1 MYQVDFNKPVNIH
14 FIGIGGISM
23 SGLAEILLDRRF
35 KVSGS
40 DRQESELTAHLEK
53 KGALIFYGQKAENI
67 PDDCDVVVYTAA
79 IHPDNPEFEAAV
91 NRNIPM
97 LTRAELLGELMNNY
111 RSPIAVSGTHGKTTT
126 TSMLS
131 HILLAADADP
141 TITVGG
147 ILPAIHGNIRVGNS
161 PYFLTEA
168 CEYTNSFLSL
178 HPYVGIILNVEADH
192 LDFFKN
198 LENIRASFKEFAGL
212 ISENGALII
221 NADINNVDYFTEG
234 LKCRVCTYSVNN
246 KEADYTAEDI
256 DYDKFGTPSFSVAY
270 KGNKL
275 FCVSLKVPG
284 EHNISNALAA
294 AAASLS
300 FNIGE
305 DKIKAGLESFTGTDR
320 RFQIKGKV
328 NGALVIDDYAHHPT
342 EIKATLTAA
351 KNFPHKKLWCVFQP
365 HTYSRTAAFL
375 DGFAEALSLADE
387 VILAEIYSARE
398 QNTYG
403 VSSKDIASRINAH
416 GTPCAYYPSF
426 EEIEDVLLCSLKEGD
441 LLITMGAGDV
451 YEIGDRLLKENS

>member
-1 MYQVDFNKPVNIH
+1 MYQVNFNKPVNIH

-23 SGLAEILLDRRF
+23 SGLAEILLDRNF

-40 DRQESELTAHLEK
+40 DRQESELTAHLAK

-67 PDDCDVVVYTAA
+67 PADCDVVVYTAA
-79 IHPDNPEFEAAV
+79 IHPDNPEFAAAV
-91 NRNIPM
+91 SRKIPM

-111 RSPIAVSGTHGKTTT
+111 SSPIAVSGTHGKTTT
-126 TSMLS
+126 TSMLA
-131 HILLAADADP
+131 HILLAADTDP

-178 HPYVGIILNVEADH
+178 HPSVGIILNVEEDH

-198 LENIRASFKEFAGL
+198 LENIRASFKEFANL
-212 ISENGALII
+212 ISENGALVI
-221 NADINNVDYFTEG
+221 NADIDNIDYFTEG
-234 LKCRVCTYSVNN
+234 LKCRVYTYSVN
-246 KEADYTAEDI
+246 KDADYTAKDI
-256 DYDKFGTPSFSVAY
+256 EYDQFGVPSFTVTH
-270 KGNKL
+270 KGSEL
-275 FCVSLKVPG
+275 CRISLKVPG

-300 FNIGE
+300 FGIDT
-305 DKIKAGLESFTGTDR
+305 DKIQAGLASFTGTDR
-320 RFQIKGKV
+320 RFQIKGKI
-328 NGALVIDDYAHHPT
+328 NGAVIIDDYAHHPT

-351 KNFPHKKLWCVFQP
+351 ENFPHKKLWCVFQP

-375 DGFAEALSLADE
+375 DDFADALSLADE

-398 QNTYG
+398 QNTFG
-403 VSSKDIASRINAH
+403 VSSEDIASRIRAL
-416 GTPCAYYPSF
+416 GKPSSYYPSF
-426 EEIEDVLLCSLKEGD
+426 KEIEDILRPRLEAGD
-441 LLITMGAGDV
+441 MLITMGAGDV
-451 YEIGDRLLKENS
+451 YEIGDDLLKETK